1 MENRVYL
8 VRQDQNQKE
17 IFDVLNDLV
26 SFDLDGH
33 SMIAVSE
40 YENRFCIVLLDSDE
54 DVTDDLD
61 NAELSENVYFTDLT
75 EYGYTPDDIEKL
87 FGEPAYIFD
96 VPEDLFAEL
105 SM

>member
-8 VRQDQNQKE
+8 VRQDQRDVL
-17 IFDVLNDLV
+17 DVLNELV
-26 SFDLDGH
+26 SFELDGH
-33 SMIAVSE
+33 SIIAVSE
-40 YENRFCIVLLDSDE
+40 YENRFCIVLLDGEE

-61 NAELSENVYFTDLT
+61 NAELSENIYFQDLA

>member
-8 VRQDQNQKE
+8 VRQDQR
-17 IFDVLNDLV
+17 DVLDVLDDLV
-26 SFDLDGH
+26 SFELDGH
-33 SMIAVSE
+33 SIIAVSE
-40 YENRFCIVLLDSDE
+40 YENRFCIVLLDDE
-54 DVTDDLD
+54 EDITDDLD
-61 NAELSENVYFTDLT
+61 NAELSENIYFSDLA

-87 FGEPAYIFD
+87 LGEPTHIFD

>member
-1 MENRVYL
+1 MENRVYF
-8 VRQDQNQKE
+8 VRQDQRE

-40 YENRFCIVLLDSDE
+40 YENRFCVVLLDNDE
-54 DVTDDLD
+54 NITDDLD
-61 NAELSENVYFTDLT
+61 NAVLSENVFFDDLA
-75 EYGYTPDDIEKL
+75 EYGFTPDDIEKL
-87 FGEPAYIFD
+87 LGEPTHIFD
-96 VPEDLFAEL
+96 VPEDLFSEL

>member
-1 MENRVYL
+1 VENRIYV
-8 VRQDQNQKE
+8 VRQDQRE
-17 IFDVLNDLV
+17 IVDVLNELV

-33 SMIAVSE
+33 SVIAVSE
-40 YENRFCIVLLDSDE
+40 YENRFCIVLLDGDE
-54 DVTDDLD
+54 DITDDLD
-61 NAELSENVYFTDLT
+61 NAELSENVYFQDLA

-87 FGEPAYIFD
+87 LGKPTHIFN